1 MTAPDDPR
9 GLSAPASA
17 ESPHGGDNTLPVIVF
32 PGTFDPFTVGHASL
46 VERALP
52 LCSRLVIALGYN
64 PAKSSADTV
73 ASRLESI
80 KALYASEPRVEVVS
94 YTGLT
99 VDLCHSLGAGW
110 MLRGVRTV
118 ADFEYERNLADINR
132 RIGDVETLLLF
143 TLPELACVSSST
155 LRELASFGRDITP
168 FLP

>member
-1 MTAPDDPR
+1 MNT
-9 GLSAPASA
+9 SAST
-17 ESPHGGDNTLPVIVF
+17 DTLPVIVF
-32 PGTFDPFTVGHASL
+32 PGTFDPFTTGHASL

-64 PAKSSADTV
+64 PAKASADTV
-73 ASRLESI
+73 ASRVEAVS
-80 KALYASEPRVEVVS
+80 ALYAGEPRVEVRS

-99 VDLCHSLGAGW
+99 VDLCHQLGARW
-110 MLRGVRTV
+110 MLRGVRSV

-132 RIGDVETLLLF
+132 RIGGVETLLLF

-155 LRELASFGRDITP
+155 VRELAFHGHDIKP